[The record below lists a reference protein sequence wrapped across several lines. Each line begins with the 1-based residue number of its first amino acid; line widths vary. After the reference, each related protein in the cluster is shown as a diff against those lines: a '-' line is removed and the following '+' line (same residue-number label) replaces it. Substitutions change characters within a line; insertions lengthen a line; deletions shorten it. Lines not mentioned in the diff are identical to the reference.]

1 MKCCTELS
9 IYKDFILYLFLIWC
23 LTLFDFSLRDSKFDV
38 SSREFVS
45 EDGEAIVGI
54 SGGKLEFWK
63 FSQKV
68 GFRIFPQEKGKGITN

>member
-9 IYKDFILYLFLIWC
+9 IYKDFIVYLFLIWC

-38 SSREFVS
+38 SSREFVW

-54 SGGKLEFWK
+54 SGGKFEFWK